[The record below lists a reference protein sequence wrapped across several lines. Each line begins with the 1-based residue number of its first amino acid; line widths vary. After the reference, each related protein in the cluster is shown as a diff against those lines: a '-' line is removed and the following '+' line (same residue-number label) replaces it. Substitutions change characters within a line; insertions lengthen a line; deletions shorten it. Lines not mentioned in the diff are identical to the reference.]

1 MLAATMMDAMLRRLV
16 RRGKLLVIYPGGD
29 LRSYGDG
36 GGEEVRVRITSRKW
50 LRKLLDADI
59 GLGEAYMDGGL
70 VVERGDIA
78 EFLVLLMNNVRHA
91 DWPPLMR
98 WLDALRRATWRL
110 PVRLG
115 GNTRRRARRNVAH
128 HYDLDGGLYD
138 LFLDPDRQYSCAYFA
153 TPECDLEE
161 AQLAK
166 KRHLAAKLHIRP
178 GQRILDIG
186 CGWGGL
192 ALYLA
197 QVYEDV
203 RVVGITL
210 STEQLEHARAR
221 ARRAG
226 LADRVEFRLQD
237 YRDITE
243 RFDRVVS
250 VGMFE
255 HVGVAHYPAFFD
267 KVRDLL
273 GNDGVAVLH
282 SINRAD
288 GPGVTSRWID
298 RYIFPG
304 GYIPAMS
311 EVVPAIERSGLIISD
326 VEILRLHYAETLK
339 HWRRRFMARRQR
351 AAELYDDRFVRM
363 WEFYLAASEAMFRSG
378 LMNNFQ
384 IQMVKDQ
391 QALPLTRDY
400 MFEEERR
407 LKSLD
412 ARRHLQVVPEPG
424 RTRDRE
430 SRSESRG
437 AR

>member
-1 MLAATMMDAMLRRLV
+1 MLAATIMDAMLRHLV
-16 RRGKLLVIYPGGD
+16 RRGKLFVIYPDGG

-36 GGEEVRVRITSRKW
+36 SGEEVRVRITSRKW
-50 LRKLLDADI
+50 LRRLLDADL

-70 VVERGDIA
+70 IVEEGDIA
-78 EFLVLLMNNVRHA
+78 SFLTLLMNNVRHA
-91 DWPPLMR
+91 DWPAPVR
-98 WLDALRRATWRL
+98 WMDALRRTAARL
-110 PVRLG
+110 PLRLVG

-128 HYDLDGGLYD
+128 HYDLDGRLYE
-138 LFLDPDRQYSCAYFA
+138 LFLDSDRQYSCAYFDG
-153 TPECDLEE
+153 PDCDLER

-166 KRHLAAKLHIRP
+166 KRHLAAKLLIRP
-178 GQRILDIG
+178 GMRILDIG

-197 QVYEDV
+197 QMYKDV
-203 RVVGITL
+203 KVVGITL
-210 STEQLEHARAR
+210 STEQLQYARAR
-221 ARRAG
+221 AERLG
-226 LADRVEFRLQD
+226 LANRVEFRLQD
-237 YRDITE
+237 YRDIAE
-243 RFDRVVS
+243 RFDRIVS

-255 HVGVAHYPAFFD
+255 HVGVPHYPAFFQ

-273 GNDGVAVLH
+273 TDDGVALLH

-288 GPGVTSRWID
+288 GPGSTSRWIQ

-311 EVVPAIERSGLIISD
+311 EVIPVIERTGLIVSD
-326 VEILRLHYAETLK
+326 VEILRLHYAETLQR
-339 HWRRRFMARRQR
+339 WRQRFMARSLR

-391 QALPLTRDY
+391 ETLPLTRDY
-400 MFEEERR
+400 MFEEEQR
-407 LKSLD
+407 LKSID
-412 ARRHLQVVPEPG
+412 THRHLRLIGPVA
-424 RTRDRE
+424 E
-430 SRSESRG
+430 SERSGSKGKGG
-437 AR
+437 A